1 MSNTQTPER
10 TAATRDPREQGPKP
24 PFDEPK
30 QAPPGSSEQMQ
41 NQPDYGESSYKG
53 FGRLKDRKALIT
65 GADSGIGRA
74 VALAFAREG
83 ADVLISYLNEDEDA
97 KQTERLVRD
106 AGRKAILAP
115 GDIQDA
121 RHCEQ
126 LVERAFDEFGGL
138 DILINNAAFQMTHES
153 IEELTP
159 EEWDKTFRTNI
170 FAMFY
175 LSRAALPKMKE
186 GSTIVNTAS
195 VQAYDP
201 SPTLLAYSSTKGA
214 IVTFT
219 KSLSAL
225 AIKQGVRVNAVAPGP
240 VWTPLIPSTM
250 PEKSVENFGKSSP
263 MQRPAQP
270 ADLAPIYVFLCSNES
285 RYITGG
291 IFDLTGGKMLP

>member
-1 MSNTQTPER
+1 
-10 TAATRDPREQGPKP
+10 
-24 PFDEPK
+24 
-30 QAPPGSSEQMQ
+30 MQ

-53 FGRLKDRKALIT
+53 YGRLQGRKALIT

-83 ADVLISYLNEDEDA
+83 ADVLISYLNEDDDA
-97 KQTERLVRD
+97 RETERLVRD
-106 AGRKAILAP
+106 SGRKAVLAR
-115 GDIQDA
+115 GDIQDV

-126 LVERAFDEFGGL
+126 LVERAMNEFGGL
-138 DILINNAAFQMTHES
+138 DILINNAAFQMTHDS

-159 EEWDKTFRTNI
+159 EEWDRTFRTNVY
-170 FAMFY
+170 AMFY

-195 VQAYDP
+195 VQAYNP

-225 AIKQGVRVNAVAPGP
+225 AIKQGRRVNAVAPGP
-240 VWTPLIPSTM
+240 VWTPLIPATM
-250 PEKSVENFGKSSP
+250 PEKSVQNFGKSNP
-263 MQRPAQP
+263 MERPAQP
-270 ADLAPIYVFLCSNES
+270 AELAPTYVFLCSNES

>member
-1 MSNTQTPER
+1 MSSTQTHSP
-10 TAATRDPREQGPKP
+10 TAPTTDPRKQGPKP

-30 QAPPGSSEQMQ
+30 QPTPGSSERMQ
-41 NQPDYGESSYKG
+41 NQPDYGEESYKG
-53 FGRLKDRKALIT
+53 LGRLQGRKALIT

-83 ADVLISYLNEDEDA
+83 ADVLISYLSEDQDA
-97 KQTERLVRD
+97 RETERLVKD
-106 AGRKAILAP
+106 SGRKAVLAP
-115 GDIQDA
+115 GDIQDV

-126 LVERAFDEFGGL
+126 LVERAFRDLGGL

-153 IEELTP
+153 IDELTP
-159 EEWDKTFRTNI
+159 EEWERTFRTNI

-175 LSRAALPKMKE
+175 LSRAALLKMKE

-219 KSLSAL
+219 KSLSQL
-225 AIKQGVRVNAVAPGP
+225 AIKQGIRVNAVAPGP
-240 VWTPLIPSTM
+240 VWTPLIPATM
-250 PEKSVENFGKSSP
+250 PEKSVQNFGKTSP
-263 MQRPAQP
+263 MERPAQP
-270 ADLAPIYVFLCSNES
+270 AELAPMYVFLCSNES

-291 IFDLTGGKMLP
+291 VFDLTGGKLLP

>member
-1 MSNTQTPER
+1 MSSTQTQER
-10 TAATRDPREQGPKP
+10 PAGTQDPREQGPKP

-30 QAPPGSSEQMQ
+30 QNPPGSSEQMQ

-53 FGRLKDRKALIT
+53 FDRLRDRKALIT

-97 KQTERLVRD
+97 KETERLVLS
-106 AGRKAILAP
+106 AGRKAIRAP
-115 GDIQDA
+115 GDIQDV

-126 LVERAFDEFGGL
+126 LVQRARDEFGGL

-170 FAMFY
+170 SAMFY
-175 LSRAALPKMKE
+175 LCRAALPKMKE

-195 VQAYDP
+195 VQAYNP

-250 PEKSVENFGKSSP
+250 PAKSVKDFGKTNP
-263 MQRPAQP
+263 MERPAQP
-270 ADLAPIYVFLCSNES
+270 ADLAPVYVFLCSNES

-291 IFDLTGGKMLP
+291 VFDLTGGKMLP

>member
-1 MSNTQTPER
+1 MSSTETKESQ
-10 TAATRDPREQGPKP
+10 ASTRDPREQGPKP
-24 PFDEPK
+24 PFQEPK
-30 QAPPGSSEQMQ
+30 QTPPGSSEQMH

-53 FGRLKDRKALIT
+53 FGRLAGRKALIT

-97 KQTERLVRD
+97 KETERLVRE
-106 AGRKAILAP
+106 AGRKAIRAP
-115 GDIQDA
+115 GDIQDVH
-121 RHCEQ
+121 HCEQ

-175 LSRAALPKMKE
+175 LSRAALPRMKE
-186 GSTIVNTAS
+186 GSTIVNTTS
-195 VQAYDP
+195 VQAYEP

-225 AIKQGVRVNAVAPGP
+225 AIKQGIRVNAVAPGP
-240 VWTPLIPSTM
+240 VWTPLIPATIRMRSLS
-250 PEKSVENFGKSSP
+250 E
-263 MQRPAQP
+263 
-270 ADLAPIYVFLCSNES
+270 
-285 RYITGG
+285 
-291 IFDLTGGKMLP
+291 